1 MDWLKDIFGISY
13 TEFNQLLLRFGSRL
27 LIAALIIVIG
37 FWIAGLLTKALRK
50 MLNKS
55 DIDTGLVTFLTSF
68 FSMAFKIL
76 VLVTAIMEL
85 GIQMT
90 SIIALLGAAGLAI
103 GMAFSGTL
111 SNFAGGIMILVL
123 KPFKVGDFVDAQGVQ
138 GIVTEIQIF
147 NTYLSTVDNKII
159 ILPNGPTANGNIIN
173 FTKADKRRVEWI
185 ISIAYGDDVEKA
197 KAKIQETAEATAAAQ
212 AGRSMDTSVGGQP
225 AGMSD
230 DELKAMEERLQK
242 LRELGMSELELKQMQ
257 YAADQELLLAKLE
270 SDAAFQE
277 EYNQL
282 SVELAKRHADELTAI
297 DQEAANRRLS
307 IEQMER
313 ERNKM
318 RDTVLAS
325 MNTLEEMQ

>member
-138 GIVTEIQIF
+138 
-147 NTYLSTVDNKII
+147 
-159 ILPNGPTANGNIIN
+159 
-173 FTKADKRRVEWI
+173 
-185 ISIAYGDDVEKA
+185 
-197 KAKIQETAEATAAAQ
+197 
-212 AGRSMDTSVGGQP
+212 
-225 AGMSD
+225 
-230 DELKAMEERLQK
+230 
-242 LRELGMSELELKQMQ
+242 
-257 YAADQELLLAKLE
+257 
-270 SDAAFQE
+270 
-277 EYNQL
+277 
-282 SVELAKRHADELTAI
+282 
-297 DQEAANRRLS
+297 
-307 IEQMER
+307 
-313 ERNKM
+313 
-318 RDTVLAS
+318 
-325 MNTLEEMQ
+325 